1 MSRRAPLV
9 APRTAL
15 DPAQLARYSRHLTL
29 PGIGEEGQRRIAA
42 ARVLVIGAGGLGSPI
57 SNYLIAAG
65 VGTLAVMDDDTVEL
79 SNLQRQIMHR
89 QQDVGARKVDSVPR
103 LAAQLNDQVAVVPL
117 AERLT
122 AHNAEQLF
130 ATYDLVIDGSD
141 NFATRYL
148 SNDAA
153 ELTGTPLVWGTLFQ
167 FSGQVSVFD
176 PRTGPMLRDLF
187 PEIPDAD
194 SVPSCAEGGVFG
206 ALCGVV
212 GSIMAVE
219 ALKLITGAGETLSGK
234 LWLYDALT
242 AGVRTLA
249 FERDPQRAPVRE
261 LGDYAQESCA
271 AAPAVA
277 QLDPAALEDLR
288 REAAQRVLVVDVR
301 EDWERQIAA
310 ITGSVH
316 VPLEQILS
324 LGWEAIDAKD
334 ATHVVLACKS
344 GARSLRAAQALGPHP
359 AGAPPTEA
367 QVLNLAGGTV
377 DWYRQVCGEVLA
389 Y

>member
-1 MSRRAPLV
+1 MSGRAPLV

-29 PGIGEEGQRRIAA
+29 PGVGEEGQRRIAA

-57 SNYLIAAG
+57 SSYLIAAG

-89 QQDVGARKVDSVPR
+89 QSDVGARKVDSVPR
-103 LAAQLNDQVAVVPL
+103 LAAQLNDQVQVVPL
-117 AERLT
+117 GQRLT
-122 AHNAEQLF
+122 PDNALELF
-130 ATYDLVIDGSD
+130 AGYDLVIDGSD

-219 ALKLITGAGETLSGK
+219 ALKLITGTGETLSGK
-234 LWLYDALT
+234 LWLYDALS
-242 AGVRTLA
+242 AGVRTLS
-249 FERDPQRAPVRE
+249 FERDPQRAPVRK
-261 LGDYAQESCA
+261 LGNYAQESCA
-271 AAPAVA
+271 LAPAVG
-277 QLDPAALEDLR
+277 QLGAAELETLR
-288 REAAQRVLVVDVR
+288 GSQAAPGRVLVIDVR

-316 VPLEQILS
+316 VPLDQVLS
-324 LGWEAIDAKD
+324 RGWDAIPAQG

-344 GARSLRAAQALGPHP
+344 GARSLRAAQALGPQP
-359 AGAPPTEA
+359 AGA
-367 QVLNLAGGTV
+367 QVLNLSGGTLE
-377 DWYRQVCGEVLA
+377 WYQQVRGEALA